1 MVFEI
6 AHFSRGMAFQSDRSR
21 LITSDQHH
29 GISDGCPDP
38 VVVDHDSSADGGR
51 ETISSK
57 MIDIDTSSLSMPQGN
72 IHTGTDGEV
81 YSVNQET
88 SRSVHLA
95 FSNDP
100 ERSTPWMASG
110 DVDSIGNDVYSPSIE
125 ESLQFNGLGE
135 CWLERAASKC
145 FILNCDFIN

>member
-1 MVFEI
+1 
-6 AHFSRGMAFQSDRSR
+6 MAFQSDRSR
-21 LITSDQHH
+21 LISSDQLHHDH

-38 VVVDHDSSADGGR
+38 VVVDQDSNADGGR
-51 ETISSK
+51 QSMSSK
-57 MIDIDTSSLSMPQGN
+57 IMDIDTSSLSMPQGN

-81 YSVNQET
+81 YSVNQDT

-110 DVDSIGNDVYSPSIE
+110 DLDSIGNDVCSPSIE

-135 CWLERAASKC
+135 SWLERAASKC